1 MTRCWALLVTA
12 ALWAGAA
19 VAFEVPFLTGRVVD
33 QAALLDDSLEES
45 LSARLEQLERET
57 GAQLVVL
64 TVVSLDGLSVEDASM
79 QVVETWK
86 LGRENTDDGVL
97 LLVAPTER
105 KLRIEVGY
113 GLEGAL
119 PDARARRIVDQVIVP
134 AFKAGNFAGGIDAG
148 VGEIEKAVRGEA
160 DTLPQ
165 TAVGSSGDTLGGGC
179 FFAVFLLFMA
189 PFVWAAIAT
198 KGGTGW
204 FLMLFLTPFFVA
216 FSMPLAD
223 YPIAVA
229 LTWLTFGTVARLLI
243 PKRWQVE
250 PQQGRGSSW
259 RGGSSFGGGGWSGG
273 GGGGFSGG
281 GGSFGGGGSSGS
293 W

>member
-1 MTRCWALLVTA
+1 MTRYGAVLATL
-12 ALWAGAA
+12 ALWATAA
-19 VAFEVPFLTGRVVD
+19 QGFEVPYLSGRIVD
-33 QAALLDDSLEES
+33 QAELLDEAREEALTS
-45 LSARLEQLERET
+45 RLESLERET

-64 TVVSLDGLSVEDASM
+64 TTSSLDGLSVEDASI

-86 LGRENTDDGVL
+86 LGRADSNDGVL

-113 GLEGAL
+113 GLEGAI
-119 PDARARRIVDQVIVP
+119 PDARARRIVDHAIVP
-134 AFKAGNFAGGIDAG
+134 LFKSGDFPAGIEAGIA
-148 VGEIEKAVRGEA
+148 EIEKAVRGEA

-165 TAVGSSGDTLGGGC
+165 TAAGGDVATLGSGC
-179 FFAVFLLFMA
+179 FVAVFLLFMT

-204 FLMLFLTPFFVA
+204 FLVLFLTPFFAVFTMGAFGHPGLVA
-216 FSMPLAD
+216 
-223 YPIAVA
+223 VG
-229 LTWLTFGTVARLLI
+229 WLVFGTIARILL
-243 PKRWQVE
+243 PKRFRVE
-250 PQQGRGSSW
+250 PNTSSGGSW
-259 RGGSSFGGGGWSGG
+259 GGGSSSGGGWSSG

-281 GGSFGGGGSSGS
+281 GGSFGGGGASGS